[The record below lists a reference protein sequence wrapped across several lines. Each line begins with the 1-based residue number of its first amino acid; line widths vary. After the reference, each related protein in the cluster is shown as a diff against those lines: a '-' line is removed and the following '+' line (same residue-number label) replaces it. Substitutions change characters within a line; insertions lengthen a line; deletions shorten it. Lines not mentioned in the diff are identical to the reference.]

1 MKEFQANKSYYSES
15 HKSYTSNDEFNL
27 AKRVQITNEMPP
39 QDMFDMAHSLIKND
53 LWKWFFGSSFLSY
66 GVKYNEDT
74 DGVETIGDDS
84 YIKDESIAKYVN
96 GIRAKDYGPKPALKW
111 NPDYKRDYKK
121 YVSETGDTSLK
132 EDDFKYKTDYSKEY
146 HRIEIDGAL
155 LPEVD
160 LLLHEIYRYLGVLYP
175 DHPDFSK
182 LLTDNELNDEIAQ
195 AGSIIDYVPDF
206 QYFEWLSKRLDY
218 SRLDQSY
225 TEEYALNE
233 ATKLKIRNLLSY
245 ATNRKFAGSKAG
257 IKMLGADVFQHIS
270 VFPAAEYLPY
280 KPLEIN
286 ENKTYN
292 TSNNLKWLMRFY
304 KQPDSL
310 DADGIDR
317 SHVLYKKLFRLID
330 WTNSTYDLLNRWRE
344 PAKFYGTAYPTP
356 YSRFDLYEYPLQ
368 RVLDGKD
375 VANGWTVESLSRTI
389 ANDFK
394 SGQKIKLNGQNDN
407 WETCQKA
414 HIAYIDKE
422 PRYSVSYRKSDGK
435 TFNVSTI
442 ENDLTH
448 IAVDT
453 SVQPVYTQ
461 MTVFPSVKT
470 LLSKIVEHDN
480 LKSVVENDE
489 NPDIDSKLR
498 FRISWTDK
506 DGKQHSRDYLKSYVG
521 KTSLRDSYSAFYK
534 AFYGIK
540 DGSFKDEDY
549 TFKSSILSGLRST
562 KIPYRLPIQAGFTLD
577 PSQNGCMYIAPQHM
591 MTTFADTLDISVDL
605 SEWSDKDNTDP
616 QTHIVYKPT
625 QMSEDGSIQKGDI
638 LSYDDT
644 NGRSFVSAVLGISN
658 AYLQFS
664 LKGSPA
670 SYDEITEAVNEAND
684 TASGGISKYGLVF
697 KLSDNNQYAGG
708 KKVVVFGTPHF
719 EDATESKGKYI
730 SKSVYFDI
738 KAIPRAKTHIQLLE
752 IYGSD
757 FKTACEN
764 KYQALTTLIEDGVNG
779 TDYNTWKKE
788 IDAFNKAYAKASSS
802 LTDLMRALDGGILH
816 YNDKYWN
823 SVKKNGQALVECFSC
838 RPVLE
843 RKLDEA
849 FTAWID
855 KYDVMS
861 SKLAPADEIRS
872 TAEEMLA
879 KFTAAYGEMR
889 SWLVEEIAII
899 IDNSKNYKLIN
910 YSTKDFTMKSAIETL
925 QKCDNILFTSMMP
938 NRAFLLSPAPSDL
951 LMQDLDEVSKMSMS
965 YSLLSG
971 QDKFDHIIV
980 AGLNDV
986 KDQLR
991 WHKADIFGSS
1001 GLLINCL
1008 SYNANA
1014 WSFGSLNTASLVE
1027 SHFKDGSYITSD
1039 VSKGTSLQPS
1049 FLDNYYGH
1057 SKDYIEK
1064 TSVADENGEK
1074 FGVSSTVELFTLNE
1088 DLQSDYDNDTEQHKF
1103 SYADPNFLEVF
1114 LQDWMKNNMQGEALT
1129 YNTVKINAHFVE
1141 GSNVITFEEEAAIE
1155 AMQYISTGDQVIG
1168 KSVSDDTFIEAIDYD
1183 SHTITVS
1190 NEMYVTDE
1198 AVLTFLCRV
1207 QFEPDDTSE
1216 DFYSYRVR
1224 ASKSKNAETG
1234 SVFAHNV
1241 QSDFSQ
1247 YMLTP
1252 PIDIEEYRD
1261 GLLTALQEQD
1271 ELKQNFNDIVSKAY
1285 LGDLDKNVYYVRPAT
1300 PSCEGNMMIDVNA
1313 YTIFDSEYIMSQ
1325 KTLDYISEYLDDLT
1339 RSSDNISL
1347 GVSINGYTT
1356 SSGEVSVD
1364 SNIGSTFQVTSA
1376 WAKGSVPAY
1385 VKIGTGKLLIED
1397 DERNDEE
1404 EHSYSGA
1411 VYGDAVYSTDP
1422 YYASESSNEANNN
1435 VSKFKYTDIDK
1446 PLFKSYIGEYETYK
1460 DIELDGG
1467 KYTAI
1472 QFTMMKR
1479 AVDSLKI
1486 KREAP
1491 IFSKHTLDEDPLA
1504 TFNQDYIYD
1513 DNGIQIVDRT
1523 KTFVYEKGKRA
1534 PTVSNSLT
1542 VYYSVDS
1549 NGDFIFTE
1557 SNGKQTVKVPCF
1569 AGFIGV
1575 SETTGTAS
1583 FTNSFDSS
1591 CHLQEA
1597 IRKHI
1602 ETMSGKSAD
1611 SFSGKAF
1618 VFSYVYETGGAKRA
1632 AKNVSKIPSK
1642 TYICAV
1648 YVNGSLEI
1656 CEFKKCVA
1664 LTKVKLDKS
1673 LFATSQAKSLYE
1685 IVSKG
1690 TDENILPSECL
1701 EDYTTKI
1708 ELNKHTDIVEGTFK
1722 SDILLKLGYTADAFK
1737 YSADDEITTESKTID
1752 LTYNYL
1758 HPDEANK
1765 TFYTYDENGDKYALQ
1780 MKSNKY
1786 FKNVI
1791 NNIVQ
1796 YKTYEELNS
1805 SSVVTK
1811 GEIVPVDG
1819 FDFDASSMTLQDRVL
1834 SIDKVN
1840 LRSDYNASLEPTF
1853 ISKYSTVRG
1862 YLKSYN
1868 PDTKEITI
1876 SYALQAGPKSSS
1888 AISSFAYEL
1897 EKLKPATESGDEYS
1911 ESSLIFD
1918 ESKFSGNIIQS
1929 PTVIGVKTF
1938 DENDVSHSLAY
1949 FKNRLIAV
1957 GYIDASDTS
1966 TITFKHPKALKSLN
1980 LLQINDYL
1988 AEVALLDNTS
1998 SSFIRNNGK
2007 VSNLKYIGY
2016 KNNIFYEFYEN
2027 AIYASYCSSWNGVS
2041 SAREKAAVLP
2051 ISGKLESVA
2060 WDDDIDKYIYTA
2072 TNGANGNGGIFFVE
2086 ATIDNGEISLSG
2098 ASENAYVNSSSTA
2111 LDIDTNQLIKIVD
2124 KRAETAGLEYNG
2136 KDSDSDKE
2144 VLARDIAFAGID
2156 ESCYGDNNDIVA
2168 TVAGKDEILSARK
2181 VLNVASFSKECFDD
2195 VKFNRLTM
2203 KISPMKDD
2211 EDNAQPASVKLSG
2224 DIKTVYI
2231 YNYNTD
2237 KFETASVS
2245 DNLFL
2250 FKNLSN
2256 ANGSQDGNGPTVEV
2270 IIDVS
2275 ISDEPSS
2282 LVENGLTYLVDTYED
2297 VGNAQDGY
2305 DGHYLWNLS
2314 RSFSSNAIYAVAVL
2328 SNSNGSISLTC
2339 DKGLAKLDSA
2349 SVEKPKVI
2357 DSTNIST
2364 IGKYRNFFYAQD
2376 TGAKVLVSS
2385 NSSGDMAA
2393 LNGNTIFIKH
2403 EKQTYNA
2410 SGTNRSTLTAKKY
2423 WTRATL
2429 PRMQDLSF
2437 NYLNDLDTEELYD
2450 LVNEHLERVNSYYKT
2465 QDESSLSDCEKAKK
2479 TFLESYTLITPKE
2492 FIDEFD
2498 QTDPSFKYKNG
2509 IIVKG
2514 LKYETTLDGRTPIF
2528 DPRCNG
2534 SKIQTQYVVPMSTTI
2549 ENGVTA
2555 TAYLVRQTYVN
2566 YLRDFYEIALGC
2578 NRLVDITDGKNIRSF
2593 RVTDSDVEIITTNDD
2608 ILLFPL
2614 SKATSRSFIE
2624 SPSNWICKSINPS
2637 LEYTSYS
2644 DGGDTLHK
2652 LFIGYIDNN
2661 GNERW
2666 ETSYTTA
2673 TCKIKKLYSISS
2685 WADYESMRFFFGKV
2699 DVSSIDRD
2707 TLEDF
2712 DYKTNGAFVAYS
2724 SDNGSTYTFSYYAG
2738 ESDGLKGCYFASST
2752 QVNAILSSSSYYK
2765 ATISSTALTGLEK
2778 VTPSVNT
2785 ESQDNDP
2792 WKDGGEWSCT
2802 GFLGS
2807 NEYVVFNDAFYIKS
2821 VRANSFT
2828 GSITSISQDSIVI
2841 QYDNSN
2847 ADTTLND
2854 GNGSVRAL
2862 LSFKTTASV
2871 ADPTLYIDNIQDI
2884 YNSFGLL
2891 KVAKVDKVDNLA
2903 DANLAYSYNECISAG
2918 ETDSPRY
2925 YPSVKKDLN
2934 GGRNVY
2940 DYDSAVKE
2948 DGSVVYTQVDA
2959 TNSSDEP
2966 VYLYDSTNGSIVFE
2980 RQGPDYMRAT
2990 LEDIV
2995 KTGASISDAARMA
3008 KVKDGYEFIYN
3019 DGSYGDVSKARLERV
3034 DFESKTITI
3043 KSDEMAAVL
3052 DNNIASN
3059 EYYYIWPSK
3068 LVETNGDIAADDLMN
3083 GNPATYNKIASSST
3097 DAFEMKLQSIISVR
3111 GDLSHDDLADMFGT
3125 VKVGNGIF
3133 AVSGTDGQRL
3143 LNEKVIYLTLSM
3155 TYLAKSSKFTSF
3167 KNASFALS
3175 DESHIADYSDGTP
3188 INSVFIDPVGY
3199 GGVVG
3204 NTSFVDTLPW
3214 ELDKA
3219 AFTSKTMRNS
3229 NDELVYLS
3237 DESGSNLT
3245 VKKGNYELKKS
3256 SRVSFSWSMLANDYL
3271 NEVHIGDKVLNVYK
3285 IPDTLAK
3292 IYTPTD
3298 KIAERTVLRVYKD
3311 NRLENSSVGDGERYT
3326 LSVKNLA
3333 DEDVPF
3339 SFDGSTLTVPESGKG
3354 DTFVVSVYDSLSG
3367 QTSTKTLYRD
3377 NDTPFV
3383 DVEPIYLPLSG
3394 DAAAVSYNIKAN
3406 ASCSLSSTNSNTIVV
3421 DKQSKQLNVSKDILE
3436 TDKLV
3441 ATVSG
3446 KTYQIDL
3453 DLHFRDVKTYK
3464 DGNGR
3469 SVSFDGC
3476 EIIGSYSNVGSYSW
3490 PLEIADADD
3499 AHRDIGSCNFVMTIG
3514 SPDFS
3519 LIYTGEESIM
3529 AVGAPGPV
3537 AMKMPAKSSFK
3548 DLIASFGRVIT
3559 KEDGRIY
3566 TYGKNELL
3574 SFSKID
3580 YTYVVL
3586 DKLAIDGK
3594 MLSDE
3599 IASTDFLK
3607 IRALPLSSVLV
3618 DTKYMNNE
3626 DYYAEVDVRDLD
3638 FYSYDRVYVDTSVSL
3653 PAPVNI
3659 NGVIYN
3665 SSSFSQYTTD
3675 LWENKDNVPVYL
3687 CDESGHFYMQDKSYI
3702 SSLKMVRLDRDT
3714 GFSGDCSL
3722 AKYQSVDSRLQPYK
3736 TLYET
3741 AYSSFYD
3748 RFYSPDE
3755 LCNPFVKHLSVRDC
3769 MVDGKWERKSS
3780 VYVREK
3786 INGKMS
3792 NVEDGTISV
3801 LQCYYKPKAELKTVE
3816 SKTVDYKNGML
3827 RLCLVGPQN
3836 EQSKTMSLCGIT
3848 YSNAFSSESYVD
3860 DGKLAI
3866 GEAVSV
3872 SSFSTASVEDP
3883 ANSEKSNIVDIT
3895 EMGVFDNDD
3904 NLIAYMTHPIAQYDT
3919 SKNHISYNLLIQE

>member
-74 DGVETIGDDS
+74 DGVETIDNDG

-96 GIRAKDYGPKPALKW
+96 GIRAKDYGPKPTLKW
-111 NPDYKRDYKK
+111 NPSYKRDYKK
-121 YVSETGDTSLK
+121 YVAETGDTSLK

-160 LLLHEIYRYLGVLYP
+160 LFLHEIYRYLGVLYP

-218 SRLDQSY
+218 SKLDQSY

-245 ATNRKFAGSKAG
+245 ATNRKFAGSKSG

-280 KPLEIN
+280 KPLNIDGN
-286 ENKTYN
+286 RTYN
-292 TSNNLKWLMRFY
+292 TPSNLKWLMRFY
-304 KQPDSL
+304 KQPDTL
-310 DADGIDR
+310 DVDDIDR

-330 WTNSTYDLLNRWRE
+330 WTNSSYDLLNRWKE

-356 YSRFDLYEYPLQ
+356 YSQFDLYEYPLQ
-368 RVLDGKD
+368 RVLDGED
-375 VANGWTVESLSRTI
+375 VANGWTVESLSKTI
-389 ANDFK
+389 ASDFK

-407 WETCQKA
+407 WETYQKA

-422 PRYSVSYRKSDGK
+422 PRYSVSYRKADGK

-448 IAVDT
+448 VAVDT

-461 MTVFPSVKT
+461 MTVFPSVKS
-470 LLSKIVEHDN
+470 LLSKIAEHDN

-498 FRISWTDK
+498 FRIDWTDK

-521 KTSLRDSYSAFYK
+521 KTSLRESYSAFYK

-540 DGSFKDEDY
+540 DSSFKDEDY
-549 TFKSSILSGLRST
+549 TFKSSILNGLRST
-562 KIPYRLPIQAGFTLD
+562 KISCRLPIQAGFTLD

-591 MTTFADTLDISVDL
+591 MTTFADTLDISIDL
-605 SEWSDKDNTDP
+605 SEWSDEDNKDP

-638 LSYDDT
+638 LAYDDT

-670 SYDEITEAVNEAND
+670 SYDEITDAVNEAND
-684 TASGGISKYGLVF
+684 AASEGVSKYGLVF
-697 KLSDNNQYAGG
+697 KLSDNNQHAGG
-708 KKVVVFGTPHF
+708 KKVAVFGTPHF

-738 KAIPRAKTHIQLLE
+738 KAIPRVKTHIQLLE

-757 FKTACEN
+757 FKSTCES
-764 KYQALTTLIEDGVNG
+764 KYQALTTLIGNGANG
-779 TDYNTWKKE
+779 TDYNAWKKE
-788 IDAFNKAYAKASSS
+788 IDAFTKAYAKASSS
-802 LTDLMRALDGGILH
+802 LTDLMKALDDGILH
-816 YNDKYWN
+816 YNDKYWGN
-823 SVKKNGQALVECFSC
+823 VKKNGQALVDCFSN

-843 RKLDEA
+843 RKLNEA
-849 FTAWID
+849 FTAWLE

-861 SKLAPADEIRS
+861 SKLAPADEIKS
-872 TAEEMLA
+872 AANEMLA
-879 KFTAAYGEMR
+879 KFTAAYDEMR

-910 YSTKDFTMKSAIETL
+910 YSTKDFTMKTAIETL
-925 QKCDNILFTSMMP
+925 QKCDSILFTSMMP
-938 NRAFLLSPAPSDL
+938 NRAFLLSPTPADL
-951 LMQDLDEVSKMSMS
+951 LMQDLDEVSKTNMS

-971 QDKFDHIIV
+971 QDKFDHIMMI
-980 AGLNDV
+980 GLNDV
-986 KDQLR
+986 RDQLR
-991 WHKADIFGSS
+991 WHKADIFGNS
-1001 GLLINCL
+1001 GLLTNCL

-1014 WSFGSLNTASLVE
+1014 WSFGSMNTASLVE
-1027 SHFKDGSYITSD
+1027 SHFKDGSYITAD
-1039 VSKGTSLQPS
+1039 VAKGTNLQPS
-1049 FLDNYYGH
+1049 FLDSYYGYG
-1057 SKDYIEK
+1057 KDYIEK
-1064 TSVADENGEK
+1064 TSIADENGEK
-1074 FGVSSTVELFTLNE
+1074 FGVSSTIELFTLNE

-1129 YNTVKINAHFVE
+1129 YNTVKINAHFAE

-1155 AMQYISTGDQVIG
+1155 AMQYLSTGDQVIG

-1183 SHTITVS
+1183 NHTITVS

-1198 AVLTFLCRV
+1198 TVLTFLCKV

-1241 QSDFSQ
+1241 QTDFSQ
-1247 YMLTP
+1247 FVLTP

-1271 ELKQNFNDIVSKAY
+1271 ELKQNFNDIVSKTY
-1285 LGDLDKNVYYVRPAT
+1285 LGDLDKNIYYVRPAT

-1364 SNIGSTFQVTSA
+1364 SNIGSKLQVTSA
-1376 WAKGSVPAY
+1376 WAKGGVPAY
-1385 VKIGTGKLLIED
+1385 VKIGTGKLVID
-1397 DERNDEE
+1397 DEEKADEE

-1411 VYGDAVYSTDP
+1411 VYGDAVYNTDP
-1422 YYASESSNEANNN
+1422 YYASESGDETKDSG
-1435 VSKFKYTDIDK
+1435 SKFKYTDIDK

-1460 DIELDGG
+1460 GIELDGG

-1479 AVDSLKI
+1479 AIDNLKI
-1486 KREAP
+1486 KTEAP

-1513 DNGIQIVDRT
+1513 SNGIQIVDRT

-1534 PTVSNSLT
+1534 PTASNSLT
-1542 VYYSVDS
+1542 VYYSVD
-1549 NGDFIFTE
+1549 NDGRLVFTE
-1557 SNGKQTVKVPCF
+1557 SNGKQTAKVPCF

-1575 SETTGTAS
+1575 SETIGTAS

-1597 IRKHI
+1597 IKKHI
-1602 ETMSGKSAD
+1602 EAMSGKSAD
-1611 SFSGKAF
+1611 SFNDKAF
-1618 VFSYVYETGGAKRA
+1618 VFNYVYETGSSKRA

-1642 TYICAV
+1642 TYICAA
-1648 YVNGSLEI
+1648 YINGSLEI

-1673 LFATSQAKSLYE
+1673 LFATDQAKSLYE
-1685 IVSKG
+1685 IVSKR

-1708 ELNKHTDIVEGTFK
+1708 ELNKHTDIVEGSFK

-1737 YSADDEITTESKTID
+1737 YSDDGSIGSELKKID

-1765 TFYTYDENGDKYALQ
+1765 TFYTYDESGDKYALQ

-1796 YKTYEELNS
+1796 YKTFEELNG
-1805 SSVVTK
+1805 SSVVEK

-1819 FDFDASSMTLQDRVL
+1819 FDFDASSMTLQDRIL

-1840 LRSDYNASLEPTF
+1840 LRSDYSTSLEPTF

-1888 AISSFAYEL
+1888 AISSFTYEL
-1897 EKLKPATESGDEYS
+1897 EKLKPATENGDEYT
-1911 ESSLIFD
+1911 EDSLIFD
-1918 ESKFSGNIIQS
+1918 ESKLNGNIIQS
-1929 PTVIGVKTF
+1929 PTVIGLKTF

-1980 LLQINDYL
+1980 VLQINDYL

-1998 SSFIRNNGK
+1998 SSYKRNIGK
-2007 VSNLKYIGY
+2007 ADKLRYIGY
-2016 KNNIFYEFYEN
+2016 KNNIFYEFYDK
-2027 AIYASYCSSWNGVS
+2027 AIYASYCSSWNEVPA
-2041 SAREKAAVLP
+2041 ARDKAAVLP
-2051 ISGKLESVA
+2051 INGTLASVA
-2060 WDDDIDKYIYTA
+2060 WDDDVDKYVYTVA
-2072 TNGANGNGGIFFVE
+2072 DGNGGNGGVFFVE

-2098 ASENAYVNSSSTA
+2098 ASENAYVNTGSTA
-2111 LDIDTNQLIKIVD
+2111 LDVNTNQLIDIID
-2124 KRAETAGLEYNG
+2124 KRVETAGSDEYTPSNSDTG
-2136 KDSDSDKE
+2136 KGQ

-2156 ESCYGDNNDIVA
+2156 ASCHKQNNDTAA
-2168 TVAGKDEILSARK
+2168 TVAGKNETLSAGK
-2181 VLNVASFSKECFDD
+2181 VLNVASFSRECFDD

-2203 KISPMKDD
+2203 SISPMKDNND
-2211 EDNAQPASVKLSG
+2211 KAQPASVKLSG
-2224 DIKTVYI
+2224 DIKSVYI
-2231 YNYNTD
+2231 YNYNID
-2237 KFETASVS
+2237 KFEEASVS

-2256 ANGSQDGNGPTVEV
+2256 ANESRDGQGPTVNV

-2275 ISDEPSS
+2275 ISDEVGS
-2282 LVENGLTYLVDTYED
+2282 LVKNGLTYLVDTYED
-2297 VGNAQDGY
+2297 AGDPQDE
-2305 DGHYLWNLS
+2305 DEGHYLWNLS
-2314 RSFSSNAIYAVAVL
+2314 RPSSSNAIYAVAIL
-2328 SNSNGSISLTC
+2328 SNSNGSVSLTC

-2349 SVEKPKVI
+2349 SVEKPELITNGITKVG
-2357 DSTNIST
+2357 S
-2364 IGKYRNFFYAQD
+2364 YRNFFYAQD
-2376 TGAKVLVSS
+2376 TGSKVLVSS

-2403 EKQTYNA
+2403 EKQLYGAA
-2410 SGTNRSTLTAKKY
+2410 SNSSVSRSALTAKKY

-2437 NYLNDLDTEELYD
+2437 NYLNDLDVEELYD
-2450 LVNEHLERVNSYYKT
+2450 LVNEHLEKVNSYYKS
-2465 QDESSLSDCEKAKK
+2465 QEESRLSDCERAKK
-2479 TFLESYTLITPKE
+2479 AFLASYTLVTPKE
-2492 FIDEFD
+2492 FIDKFD
-2498 QTDPSFKYKNG
+2498 QTDPSFEYKNG
-2509 IIVKG
+2509 IIIKG

-2528 DPRCNG
+2528 DAKCDG

-2555 TAYLVRQTYVN
+2555 TAYLVRQTYVS

-2578 NRLVDITDGKNIRSF
+2578 NRLVNIADGKNIRSF
-2593 RVTDSDVEIITTNDD
+2593 RVTDSDVEIITENDD

-2624 SPSNWICKSINPS
+2624 SPSNWICKSINPE
-2637 LEYTSYS
+2637 LEYTTYED
-2644 DGGDTLHK
+2644 DGDSLHK
-2652 LFIGYIDNN
+2652 LFIGYIDND

-2673 TCKIKKLYSISS
+2673 TCKMKKLYSISS

-2699 DVSSIDRD
+2699 DVSSIDIKD
-2707 TLEDF
+2707 IDNF

-2724 SDNGSTYTFSYYAG
+2724 SDGGSTYTFSYYADETG
-2738 ESDGLKGCYFASST
+2738 GVKGCYFASST
-2752 QVNAILSSSSYYK
+2752 QVNAILGTSSYYK
-2765 ATISSTALTGLEK
+2765 ATISSSALTGLEK
-2778 VTPSVNT
+2778 VTENGDDI
-2785 ESQDNDP
+2785 QHNP
-2792 WKDGGEWSCT
+2792 WEDTSEWSCT

-2807 NEYVVFNDAFYIKS
+2807 NEYVVFNDAFYIKAVDS
-2821 VRANSFT
+2821 HSFT
-2828 GSITSISQDSIVI
+2828 GSITSISQDSIVV
-2841 QYDNSN
+2841 QYEGD
-2847 ADTTLND
+2847 AETILND
-2854 GNGSVRAL
+2854 GVGTVRAL

-2871 ADPTLYIDNIQDI
+2871 EDPTLYIDNIQDI
-2884 YNSFGLL
+2884 YNSFGFL
-2891 KVAKVDKVDNLA
+2891 KVEKVDKVDNVA

-2918 ETDSPRY
+2918 DTDSPQY
-2925 YPSVKKDLN
+2925 YPSVKKDLV

-2940 DYDSAVKE
+2940 EYTSTAKE
-2948 DGSVVYTQVDA
+2948 DGSIVYTQVDA
-2959 TNSSDEP
+2959 TNSSGEP
-2966 VYLYDSTNGSIVFE
+2966 VYLYDSTNGNIIFE
-2980 RQGPDYMRAT
+2980 RQGSDYMRAT
-2990 LEDIV
+2990 LEDII

-3019 DGSYGDVSKARLERV
+3019 DGSYGEVSKVRLEKV
-3034 DFESKTITI
+3034 DFNEKTITI
-3043 KSDEMAAVL
+3043 KSDEMAAIL
-3052 DNNIASN
+3052 DSNIASN
-3059 EYYYIWPSK
+3059 EYYYIWPSS
-3068 LVETNGDIAADDLMN
+3068 LVETNGDIAADTDE
-3083 GNPATYNKIASSST
+3083 NPATNRKLSSSST

-3111 GDLSHDDLADMFGT
+3111 GDLSHDELADMFGT
-3125 VKVGNGIF
+3125 AKVGDNVF
-3133 AVSGTDGQRL
+3133 AAVGKDGQKL

-3167 KNASFALS
+3167 KNASFVLS
-3175 DESHIADYSDGTP
+3175 DESHIADYSEDTP

-3204 NTSFVDTLPW
+3204 NTSFINTLPW

-3219 AFTSKTMRNS
+3219 AFTDETMRNS

-3245 VKKGNYELKKS
+3245 VKKGNYALKKG

-3311 NRLENSSVGDGERYT
+3311 NRLENSKIGERYT
-3326 LSVKNLA
+3326 LAVKNLA

-3339 SFDGSTLTVPESGKG
+3339 SFDGSVLTVPESGKG
-3354 DTFVVSVYDSLSG
+3354 DTFIVSVYDSLSG

-3377 NDTPFV
+3377 NDAPFV
-3383 DVEPIYLPLSG
+3383 DISSIYLPFDG
-3394 DAAAVSYNIKAN
+3394 DKTVSYSIKAN
-3406 ASCSLSSTNSNTIVV
+3406 ASFSLSSTNSNTIVV
-3421 DKQSKQLNVSKDILE
+3421 DKQSKQLIISKDIQD

-3446 KTYQIDL
+3446 KTCQIDL
-3453 DLHFRDVKTYK
+3453 DLHFRDIKTYE

-3476 EIIGSYSNVGSYSW
+3476 EIIGSYSNVGSYNW
-3490 PLEIADADD
+3490 PLKIDGTDD
-3499 AHRDIGSCNFVMTIG
+3499 NDIGSCRFVMTID

-3519 LIYTGEESIM
+3519 LVYTGEDSIM
-3529 AVGAPGPV
+3529 AVGAPGPC

-3548 DLIASFGRVIT
+3548 DLISSFGRVIT
-3559 KEDGRIY
+3559 KDDGRIY
-3566 TYGKNELL
+3566 TYGENELL

-3586 DKLAIDGK
+3586 DKLAIDGEVLADK
-3594 MLSDE
+3594 ISL
-3599 IASTDFLK
+3599 TDFLK

-3626 DYYAEVDVRDLD
+3626 DYYTEVDVRDLD

-3659 NGVIYN
+3659 DGVIYN

-3736 TLYET
+3736 ALYET

-3748 RFYSPDE
+3748 RFYSSDE

-3769 MVDGKWERKSS
+3769 MVDGKWERKTS
-3780 VYVREK
+3780 VYIREK

-3792 NVEDGTISV
+3792 NVEDSTINA
-3801 LQCYYKPKAELKTVE
+3801 LQCYYEPKAELKTVE
-3816 SKTVDYKNGML
+3816 SKTVDYKNGIL
-3827 RLCLVGPQN
+3827 RLCLVGPQD

-3848 YSNAFSSESYVD
+3848 YRNVFSSSSYTD
-3860 DGKLAI
+3860 DGKLAA

-3872 SSFSTASVEDP
+3872 SSFSTTSVEDP
-3883 ANSEKSNIVDIT
+3883 ANSEKSNIVNIT
-3895 EMGVFDNDD
+3895 EMGVFDNDS

-3919 SKNHISYNLLIQE
+3919 SKNHISYNILIQE